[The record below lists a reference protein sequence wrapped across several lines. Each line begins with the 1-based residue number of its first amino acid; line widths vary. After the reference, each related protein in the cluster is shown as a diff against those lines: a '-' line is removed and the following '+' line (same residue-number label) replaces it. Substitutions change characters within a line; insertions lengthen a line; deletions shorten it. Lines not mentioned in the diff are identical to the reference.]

1 MYRVTPDSASLSKKS
16 NGNQTYLPNCVVRAG
31 WKELIYME
39 WEIVGILA
47 AIGTTSGFIPQIIR
61 GIRTKRLDDVSPVM
75 YIFLILGLSLW
86 LSYGVHLKD
95 VIIIS
100 ANGVA
105 IAFSVFILILRFK
118 YMRQKITL

>member
-1 MYRVTPDSASLSKKS
+1 
-16 NGNQTYLPNCVVRAG
+16 
-31 WKELIYME
+31 ME